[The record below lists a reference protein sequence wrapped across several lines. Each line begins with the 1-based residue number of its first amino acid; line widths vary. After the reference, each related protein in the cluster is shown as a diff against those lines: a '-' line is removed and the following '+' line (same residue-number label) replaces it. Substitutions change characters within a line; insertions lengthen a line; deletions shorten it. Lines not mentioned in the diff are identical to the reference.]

1 MKLIDKNKFFKELN
15 SLLDSNIDNKN
26 IGIDEIE
33 TYLKQYIKDKKERI
47 NQNTNKPK
55 RKRTRKK
62 KIVRPPLFISDS
74 SNDELELVNLNN

>member
-1 MKLIDKNKFFKELN
+1 MKLIDKNKFFKQLN

-26 IGIDEIE
+26 ISIDEIE

-74 SNDELELVNLNN
+74 SDDELELVNLNN